1 MNLPET
7 EIESLLRAAPQPRPP
22 AGLKEHL
29 LQQLPRSGAS
39 PATQV
44 LPGRVGGWLAQWWPA
59 LAAACLALACLA
71 VLAVQRSQLNELRR
85 QVETLKR
92 ERPTPPAD
100 SVPPAAQSQTA
111 SPAGATPGPR
121 EDLER
126 LRARTRQLTAEVAT
140 LEALRAENEK
150 LRARA
155 LAASGLPP
163 EEVQPLI
170 EARAKARS
178 IQCVNNLKQLGL
190 AARIWATDH
199 GDIFPPDFLTMS
211 NEIATPKHLVCPE
224 DAGRQ
229 PAENW
234 GVFTPANTSYEFL
247 APSGSETEPMRVIF
261 RCPIHG
267 HVCLADGS
275 VQSAVAKEHPE
286 RLIVLDGKLYFGNP
300 PPPTPAPSETAPQ
313 VQMDPRM
320 MVRYGLT
327 PDVAA
332 TGVPPTQPRMMT
344 PELMW
349 RYGLLPSNSQAAP
362 NVGEPEPEPA
372 P

>member
-7 EIESLLRAAPQPRPP
+7 EIENLLRAAPRPRPP
-22 AGLKEHL
+22 AGLKEQL
-29 LQQLPRSGAS
+29 LQRLPCSAAPVAAPS
-39 PATQV
+39 PAQSD
-44 LPGRVGGWLAQWWPA
+44 RARSWLAQWWPA

-71 VLAVQRSQLNELRR
+71 VLAVQRSQLNEMCR

-100 SVPPAAQSQTA
+100 SAPPAARSQNA
-111 SPAGATPGPR
+111 SPGGAAPGSR

-126 LRARTRQLTAEVAT
+126 LRALSRQLSAEVAA

-150 LRARA
+150 LRAQT

-163 EEVQPLI
+163 EEVQPLLD
-170 EARAKARS
+170 ARAKARS

-190 AARIWATDH
+190 AARIWASDH
-199 GDIFPPDFLTMS
+199 GDVLPPDFLTMS
-211 NEIATPKHLVCPE
+211 NEVALPKLLVCPE
-224 DAGRQ
+224 DSGRL

-234 GVFTPANTSYEFL
+234 SVFTPANTSYEFL
-247 APSGSETEPMRVIF
+247 APSGSETEPMRVMF

-267 HVCLADGS
+267 HVCLVDGS

-286 RLIVLDGKLYFGNP
+286 RLIVSDGKLYYGTL
-300 PPPTPAPSETAPQ
+300 PTPS
-313 VQMDPRM
+313 VMG
-320 MVRYGLT
+320 YGLT
-327 PDVAA
+327 PDA
-332 TGVPPTQPRMMT
+332 TTTGAPPKQLLKMT
-344 PELMW
+344 PEMMR

-362 NVGEPEPEPA
+362 NVGEPESEPA